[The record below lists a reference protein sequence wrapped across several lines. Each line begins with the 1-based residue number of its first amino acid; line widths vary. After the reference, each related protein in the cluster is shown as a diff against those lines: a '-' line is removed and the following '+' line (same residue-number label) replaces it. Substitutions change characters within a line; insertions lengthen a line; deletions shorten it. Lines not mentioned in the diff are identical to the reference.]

1 VCAEA
6 KVTSGAL
13 DVAERPG
20 GLRERLALLGERAG
34 WAQRVGLGVAVAA
47 AYVGS
52 AKLGLSLSVEHG
64 VITPVWAPT
73 GIALAALVLFG
84 RSLWPAVAVG
94 ALIASL
100 TSGASP
106 LEAASIS
113 VGNTLEAVV
122 ACELLR
128 RVDFRPQLGRVRDV
142 LALVGLAAVVSTM
155 ISATN
160 GVTTLWL
167 SGEVEAGAYA
177 SAWLLWWTG
186 DAMGDLVVAPLILV
200 LATTR
205 LGELR
210 RPYWRL
216 EAGGLLALLAA
227 VSALV
232 SLGGY
237 WRSPH
242 VIFPL
247 LVWATLRF
255 RQPGAVVGCFVVA
268 AFAVAGGLA
277 GTSPI
282 TDASTTEV
290 VQILEGRLAAVT
302 ISMLILG
309 AVLTERASAEHRLER
324 ARAGLAEAQEVA
336 RIGSWEWN
344 VAADRVTWS
353 DELYRLHGLD
363 PQSVELSYE
372 RFLACMHPHDRE
384 RVAVA
389 VALAL
394 DEQGSFALDYR
405 AVLPYGSS
413 RWLHGRGRVDAEG
426 VSPRMLGTCQDV
438 TERHRL
444 DELRDSILST
454 ISHEL
459 RTPLTSI
466 LGFSVTLEERAA
478 ELPEDVRAQIYSHLS
493 AESRRLDGL
502 LSDLLDVDRLRH
514 GSLRPSLR
522 TVDVGRLVTDVVAR
536 LQSAPESDG
545 RRIHIDAAPA
555 TAEVDP
561 PKVERIVEN
570 LLVNAVK
577 HTPPD
582 ASIDI
587 RVELLDGN
595 VLIAV
600 DDRGSGIEADKRER
614 IFELF
619 DRGDAD
625 AQVAGTGIGLAL
637 VARFSELHGGRAWV
651 EPNAYGGSSFR
662 VQLPAGPPL
671 AAENGG
677 WR

>member
-1 VCAEA
+1 LTPYGAGTGLARVVLGLAV
-6 KVTSGAL
+6 VT
-13 DVAERPG
+13 
-20 GLRERLALLGERAG
+20 
-34 WAQRVGLGVAVAA
+34 

-52 AKLGLSLSVEHG
+52 AKLGLALSVEHG

-94 ALIASL
+94 ALIANA

-106 LEAASIS
+106 LEAAAIS

-122 ACELLR
+122 ACELLL
-128 RVDFRPQLGRVRDV
+128 RVGFRPQLGRVRDV
-142 LALVGLAAVVSTM
+142 LALVGLAAVVSTT

-167 SGEVEAGAYA
+167 SGEVEAGSYA

-200 LATTR
+200 LATTPLR
-205 LGELR
+205 ELR
-210 RPYWRL
+210 RPHWQL
-216 EAGGLLALLAA
+216 EAGGLLVLLVA
-227 VSALV
+227 VSTLV

-255 RQPGAVVGCFVVA
+255 RQPGAVVGSFVVA
-268 AFAVAGGLA
+268 AIAVAGGVA

-290 VQILEGRLAAVT
+290 VQILEGLLAAVT

-309 AVLTERASAEHRLER
+309 AVLTERASVENRLER
-324 ARAGLAEAQEVA
+324 ARARLAEAQEVA

-344 VAADRVTWS
+344 VGADRVIWS
-353 DELYRLHGLD
+353 DELYRLYGLE
-363 PQSVELSYE
+363 PQSVDLTYE
-372 RFLACMHPHDRE
+372 GFLARVHPDDRE
-384 RVAVA
+384 RVTSAVTR
-389 VALAL
+389 AL
-394 DEQGSFALDYR
+394 EERVPFALEYR
-405 AVLPYGSS
+405 AVLPDGSS
-413 RWLHGRGRVDAEG
+413 RWLHSRGRPATG
-426 VSPRMLGTCQDV
+426 AGASQRMLGTCQDV
-438 TERHRL
+438 TDRRRV

-466 LGFSVTLEERAA
+466 VGFSVTLDERSA
-478 ELPEDVRAQIYSHLS
+478 ELPEDVRVEIYAHLS
-493 AESRRLDGL
+493 AESRRLDRL
-502 LSDLLDVDRLRH
+502 LSDLLDADRLRH
-514 GSLRPSLR
+514 GSLQPTVRR
-522 TVDVGRLVTDVVAR
+522 VDVGRLVADVVAR
-536 LQSAPESDG
+536 MVSGPASDG
-545 RRIHIDAAPA
+545 RSIDVDAASA
-555 TAEVDP
+555 DADVDP

-570 LLVNAVK
+570 LVANAVK
-577 HTPPD
+577 HTRAGTP
-582 ASIDI
+582 IGV
-587 RVELLDGN
+587 RVEALDGN

-600 DDRGSGIEADKRER
+600 DDRGSGIEVDKRES

-625 AQVAGTGIGLAL
+625 PQVAGTGIGLAL

-651 EPNAYGGSSFR
+651 EPNPGGGSSFR
-662 VQLPAGPPL
+662 VLLPAASPRLP
-671 AAENGG
+671 GG
-677 WR
+677 DRR